1 MILTTRYNRY
11 AHGNIIGA
19 SAVPASAFARLL
31 DEDGLDIQGKSP
43 DFGLRALEQPRN
55 IDAVGTA
62 DGYLAD
68 SQGHDFY

>member
-43 DFGLRALEQPRN
+43 DFGRELSNNRATWMPSARQMGKPR
-55 IDAVGTA
+55 
-62 DGYLAD
+62 
-68 SQGHDFY
+68 